1 MLTKFAGKAVDGS
14 KLPIS
19 GAVQNA
25 GTSKQ
30 AVNEAIAKE
39 TVAAARAVLKTTGG
53 QLRFSL
59 EGFDVKGALDP
70 KSPNFA
76 SVTSA
81 ELRSVLQDPFFRG
94 RVRFYDPKGVDVT
107 DEILSLRAS
116 K

>member
-1 MLTKFAGKAVDGS
+1 L
-14 KLPIS
+14 
-19 GAVQNA
+19 
-25 GTSKQ
+25 

-59 EGFDVKGALDP
+59 EGFDVKGAIDP

-81 ELRSVLQDPFFRG
+81 ELRSVLQDPFFKG
-94 RVRFYDPKGVDVT
+94 RVRFYDPKRGDVT